1 MLPTGHTGF
10 KGSWLTLWL
19 LELWAQVT
27 GLALAP
33 DSDLSLFDQL
43 ELERRL
49 EHRLGDIRDAALL
62 SELVA
67 DTPPELVL
75 HLAAQA
81 LVHRSYAEPTAT
93 WATHVMGTIH
103 LLEPLRRLEAPC
115 TAVLITTVNV

>member
-1 MLPTGHTGF
+1 MARPPGNARNPDPSIWRGRRVLHTGQTGF

-33 DSDLSLFDQL
+33 DTDLSLFDQL

-62 SELVA
+62 SEVVA
-67 DTPPELVL
+67 DTPLSWCCTWLPSRWC
-75 HLAAQA
+75 AA
-81 LVHRSYAEPTAT
+81 
-93 WATHVMGTIH
+93 VMPSPPPPG
-103 LLEPLRRLEAPC
+103 PPM
-115 TAVLITTVNV
+115 